1 MLDQLARW
9 IIINQHPFTVVEETN
24 FISFIHS
31 LNPNIK
37 VPTADTIKNKIIS
50 FYETDKEK
58 IKTILQDVPG
68 KISFTTDCWTSPSF
82 KSFLSLTAHFI
93 DKEWVLQNII
103 IDFIQMLGSHAGSD
117 IKDAFILGLENF
129 SIENKVII
137 FLIFYF
143 LILSISLYEFL
154 IFHIYYYS

>member
-58 IKTILQDVPG
+58 IKTIL
-68 KISFTTDCWTSPSF
+68 
-82 KSFLSLTAHFI
+82 
-93 DKEWVLQNII
+93 
-103 IDFIQMLGSHAGSD
+103 
-117 IKDAFILGLENF
+117 
-129 SIENKVII
+129 
-137 FLIFYF
+137 
-143 LILSISLYEFL
+143 
-154 IFHIYYYS
+154 